1 MGTPELG
8 FQPTTGAGSPPST
21 TFYPVAPGY
30 PPQSAEKISNM
41 WSNNQGDN
49 VVATIQDGD
58 TLIAYVIGLKSL
70 DPFDQLH
77 GESPA
82 PGYLQGLN
90 DFNAI
95 PVVTDNSASTPVT
108 VTGVTVQTNTYSVT
122 SVAAA
127 TEPLASQLGT
137 AANYALL
144 AYSGITNT
152 GANVITGGNIGS
164 SSVPATLSGMTLTP
178 PAVIDNADAGAARTA
193 GSAAYTYYTGLT
205 FTTLSASSVD
215 LSTSGVS
222 SSNVYHAGNYKAGTS
237 MTMSTGIVLDAQG
250 NQNALFVFWAGS
262 TVDVPSGQSMTLING
277 AQAENVIWCV
287 GSSFSQSGVAG
298 QIVGNILAYASITF
312 AGTPTLLGRALA
324 VGGGNGDVTFAAGG
338 SVTVPVPVVPA
349 TTTYYGN
356 FTSAVGT
363 PPPPYIV
370 TSGATNAFV
379 GLYFT
384 IAGFVNPG
392 NNGTFLC
399 TASSATA
406 LVLTNL
412 SAVNETAAG
421 SPPAASATS
430 YVLTVNTAA
439 QSYTAGEEVTLSG
452 LLEPW
457 LDGQIVQVVTGGLTS
472 TLFQANFPTISETL
486 LDYQNLSEPS
496 GAVGST
502 GGNVWVLLTELSLA
516 DADYNVVAVPPTG
529 GQAWPST
536 TWNLDGYYPCVYV
549 FVCYDANLPAAI
561 TDTYQLNP
569 PHASPTAST
578 TFQPPL
584 VVNVNS
590 CYQVGIDPPQD
601 WAGGKPIFDG
611 GVNIIVV
618 PFTNM
623 TSVAA
628 DGFSV
633 NISDPSS
640 AIGSNNPALGAQVAT
655 TGTGDLVIALALQKS
670 ANGLGLGADA
680 TLNGGSAVGSP
691 AVAVGGYSLVAN
703 GKLVGSEAHY
713 MIEWGIQ
720 TAAGVWTP
728 TFANPIGYDTIIAAI
743 ALSHS

>member
-1 MGTPELG
+1 
-8 FQPTTGAGSPPST
+8 
-21 TFYPVAPGY
+21 
-30 PPQSAEKISNM
+30 
-41 WSNNQGDN
+41 
-49 VVATIQDGD
+49 
-58 TLIAYVIGLKSL
+58 
-70 DPFDQLH
+70 
-77 GESPA
+77 
-82 PGYLQGLN
+82 
-90 DFNAI
+90 
-95 PVVTDNSASTPVT
+95 
-108 VTGVTVQTNTYSVT
+108 
-122 SVAAA
+122 
-127 TEPLASQLGT
+127 
-137 AANYALL
+137 
-144 AYSGITNT
+144 
-152 GANVITGGNIGS
+152 
-164 SSVPATLSGMTLTP
+164 
-178 PAVIDNADAGAARTA
+178 
-193 GSAAYTYYTGLT
+193 
-205 FTTLSASSVD
+205 
-215 LSTSGVS
+215 
-222 SSNVYHAGNYKAGTS
+222 
-237 MTMSTGIVLDAQG
+237 
-250 NQNALFVFWAGS
+250 
-262 TVDVPSGQSMTLING
+262 
-277 AQAENVIWCV
+277 
-287 GSSFSQSGVAG
+287 
-298 QIVGNILAYASITF
+298 
-312 AGTPTLLGRALA
+312 
-324 VGGGNGDVTFAAGG
+324 
-338 SVTVPVPVVPA
+338 
-349 TTTYYGN
+349 
-356 FTSAVGT
+356 
-363 PPPPYIV
+363 
-370 TSGATNAFV
+370 
-379 GLYFT
+379 
-384 IAGFVNPG
+384 
-392 NNGTFLC
+392 
-399 TASSATA
+399 
-406 LVLTNL
+406 
-412 SAVNETAAG
+412 
-421 SPPAASATS
+421 
-430 YVLTVNTAA
+430 
-439 QSYTAGEEVTLSG
+439 
-452 LLEPW
+452 
-457 LDGQIVQVVTGGLTS
+457 
-472 TLFQANFPTISETL
+472 
-486 LDYQNLSEPS
+486 
-496 GAVGST
+496 
-502 GGNVWVLLTELSLA
+502 VWVLLTELSLA